1 MKYFWPMKVFK
12 FGGASV
18 KDAPAVKNVADV
30 LRRFE
35 GEKRV
40 VVISAMGKTTNALE
54 LLHESWFKGLE
65 TSGLYKNVVDYHVQ
79 VSTEVI
85 GHVSPELTALF
96 NELEAE
102 LKKRP
107 SEDFDKEYDTIV
119 AYGELMSTALVT
131 SYLRSIGMSVAL
143 ADARQVIY
151 TNHQYRE
158 GKVDWG
164 KSAQNANLLKEMLSV
179 NDVIVFQGFIG
190 TSDEGRTI
198 TLGREGSDFTASI
211 VAFLLDAESVTIWK
225 DVPGM
230 MNADPR
236 RFPDAVKLTKIS
248 YREAIELAY
257 FGASVIHPKTIKP
270 LQNKGIPL
278 YVKSF
283 IHPDEEGTVIQ
294 KDAEWDQLVPG
305 FIFKDNQV
313 LISITPRDFSFVV
326 EENLREIF
334 DALAEASVRIN
345 LMENSAISFSICVDN
360 NERRIEKLKE
370 LLSAHY
376 EMRYN
381 ENVSLL
387 TIRHGNQ
394 NTILE
399 LTRGRE
405 ILMEQLSRNT
415 ARLVIR

>member
-1 MKYFWPMKVFK
+1 LKYFWPMKVFK

>member
-1 MKYFWPMKVFK
+1 ML
-12 FGGASV
+12 
-18 KDAPAVKNVADV
+18 KD
-30 LRRFE
+30 
-35 GEKRV
+35 
-40 VVISAMGKTTNALE
+40 
-54 LLHESWFKGLE
+54 
-65 TSGLYKNVVDYHVQ
+65 
-79 VSTEVI
+79 
-85 GHVSPELTALF
+85 
-96 NELEAE
+96 
-102 LKKRP
+102 
-107 SEDFDKEYDTIV
+107 
-119 AYGELMSTALVT
+119 
-131 SYLRSIGMSVAL
+131 
-143 ADARQVIY
+143 
-151 TNHQYRE
+151 
-158 GKVDWG
+158 
-164 KSAQNANLLKEMLSV
+164 MLSV
-179 NDVIVFQGFIG
+179 NDVIIFQGFIG

-211 VAFLLDAESVTIWK
+211 LAFLLDAESVTIWK

-236 RFPDAVKLTKIS
+236 RFPDAVKLSKIS

-360 NERRIEKLKE
+360 NERRIEKLRE
-370 LLSAHY
+370 LLTLQY

-381 ENVSLL
+381 EKVSLL

-394 NTILE
+394 ETISE

-405 ILMEQLSRNT
+405 ILIEQLSRNT
-415 ARLVIR
+415 ARLVLR

>member
-1 MKYFWPMKVFK
+1 MKVFK

-18 KDAPAVKNVADV
+18 KDAAAVRNVADV
-30 LRRFE
+30 LRRFD

-40 VVISAMGKTTNALE
+40 VVVSAMGKTTNALE
-54 LLHESWFKGLE
+54 LLHDAWFKGLE
-65 TSGLYKNVVDYHVQ
+65 TSTLLNDVVEYHSR
-79 VSTEVI
+79 VSQEVL
-85 GHVSPELTALF
+85 GTVSSELAAFFESLKD
-96 NELEAE
+96 E
-102 LKKRP
+102 LKKKP
-107 SEDFDKEYDTIV
+107 GEDFDKEYDTIV
-119 AYGELMSTALVT
+119 AYGELMSTALVS
-131 SYLRSIGMSVAL
+131 SYLRSIGMNVAW
-143 ADARQVIY
+143 ADARTIIH

-158 GKVDWG
+158 GKVDWE
-164 KSAQNANLLKEMLSV
+164 KSAQSSALLKDILAV
-179 NDVIVFQGFIG
+179 HDIVIFQGFIG

-211 VAFLLDAESVTIWK
+211 VAYLLDAESVTIWK

-236 RFPDAVKLTKIS
+236 RFPDAVKLSKIS

-360 NERRIEKLKE
+360 NERRIERLRE
-370 LLSAHY
+370 LLTAHY

-394 NTILE
+394 DTILE

-405 ILMEQLSRNT
+405 ILIEQLSRNT

>member
-1 MKYFWPMKVFK
+1 MKVFK

-18 KDAPAVKNVADV
+18 KDAPAVRNVADV
-30 LRRFE
+30 LRRFD

-40 VVISAMGKTTNALE
+40 VVVSAMGKTTNALE
-54 LLHESWFKGLE
+54 LLHDAWFKGAD
-65 TSGLYKNVVDYHVQ
+65 TSALFKEVVDYHTR
-79 VSTEVI
+79 VSEEVL
-85 GHVSPELTALF
+85 GSVGPELATFF
-96 NELEAE
+96 NLLEGE
-102 LKKRP
+102 LKKKP
-107 SEDFDKEYDTIV
+107 GEDFDKEYDTIV
-119 AYGELMSTALVT
+119 AYGELMSTALVA
-131 SYLRSIGMSVAL
+131 SYLRSVEMNVGW
-143 ADARQVIY
+143 ADARKVIF

-158 GKVDWG
+158 GKVDWE
-164 KSAQNANLLKEMLSV
+164 KSAAAAGLLKDMLSV
-179 NDVIVFQGFIG
+179 NDVIIFQGFIG

-211 VAFLLDAESVTIWK
+211 LAFLLDAESVTIWK

-236 RFPDAVKLTKIS
+236 RFPDAVKLSKIS

-360 NERRIEKLKE
+360 NERRIEKLRE
-370 LLSAHY
+370 LLTLQY

-381 ENVSLL
+381 EKVSLL

-394 NTILE
+394 ETISE

-405 ILMEQLSRNT
+405 ILIEQLSRNT
-415 ARLVIR
+415 ARLVLR

>member
-1 MKYFWPMKVFK
+1 MKVFK